1 MSVPESLVKLG
12 FSRNILEP
20 QGTGANG
27 VLIVGESP
35 GAEEDAYGTP
45 FCPHAQ
51 AGSVLERSIRRIGMN
66 REQFVITNTV
76 PSRPPNNW
84 LEGAPWAAEAIAWGR
99 PFLEEAIATFRPR
112 AILSL
117 GAVAT
122 RSLTGLAGPKLG
134 ISHLAGYVVPSN
146 YGSIPV
152 IPCFHPSFLRR
163 GKMSH
168 TSILMRCLRLA
179 VQTSYN
185 RTAAEL
191 PSPNDGPY
199 VLRPSPEMAEG
210 FLDIASRAG
219 DNWLAYDIETYYS
232 NAEEE
237 AEEHDAKDIRSIQ
250 FSLSPGTGI
259 FMPWRDPYIRVAK
272 NILALP
278 IRKCGWNNWRFD
290 DPALR
295 AAGAAIN
302 GEIHDLMWAW
312 HHTQP
317 DLPRGL
323 QFAAAMQG
331 PNITQPTHVW
341 KYPWKHLDAAHPE
354 FYGIVDVD
362 VLQWMLNYV

>member
-1 MSVPESLVKLG
+1 MPAVPESLTKLG
-12 FSRNILEP
+12 FSRNIVDP

-27 VLIVGESP
+27 VLIVGEAP
-35 GAEEDAYGTP
+35 GEMEDDHGIP
-45 FCPHAQ
+45 FHPYAQ
-51 AGSVLERSIRRIGMN
+51 SGSILERSIRRIGMN
-66 REQFVITNTV
+66 REQFVITNVV

-84 LEGAPWAAEAIAWGR
+84 LEGAPYAAEAISWGK
-99 PFLEEAIATFRPR
+99 PYLEAVIAQFRPR
-112 AILSL
+112 AILAL

-122 RSLTGLAGPKLG
+122 RALTGLAGPKLG
-134 ISHLAGYVVPSN
+134 ISHLCGYVVSSLFGP
-146 YGSIPV
+146 PV
-152 IPCFHPSFLRR
+152 IPCFHPAFLRR

-168 TSILMRCLRLA
+168 TSVLMRCLRLA

-185 RTAAEL
+185 RIAAEL
-191 PSPNDGPY
+191 PSPTDSPY
-199 VLRPSPEMAEG
+199 IMRPSPGDAEG

-250 FSLSPGTGI
+250 FSLAPGTGI
-259 FMPWRDPYIRVAK
+259 FMPWRDPYIEIAK
-272 NILALP
+272 RTLALP
-278 IRKCGWNNWRFD
+278 VRKAGWNNWRFD

-295 AAGAAIN
+295 AAGATIN
-302 GEIHDLMWAW
+302 GEVHDLMWAW
-312 HHTQP
+312 HHSQP

-323 QFAAAMQG
+323 QFASAMQG

-341 KYPWKHLDAAHPE
+341 KYPWKHMSEQSPE

-362 VLQWMLNYV
+362 VLQWLLNY